1 MKKKIIIFLSVFIF
15 TLMYAQKINIKK
27 LSIEDFYKVK
37 PPLGKR
43 ARQIKFSENSRY
55 LGYLWNP
62 YNEFGYDLYVYD
74 TKKGKKIRVTS
85 LEIMKK
91 FETPETYE
99 KFLKKAKQKREEDKI
114 TQKKYYLQRDF
125 LEGKKVDLSVFEKK
139 EIEELKKEL
148 KKKEKESKKG
158 KSEKD
163 KKELKKIKKQKK
175 ELELWELRDKLKEKK
190 KKEKVKRSD
199 LYPGISNYVWSRTKP
214 ELIFEYRGDLFRYFP
229 NKNKIVR
236 LTITDER
243 ERIISYTKEGNGYYY
258 IKGNNVYK
266 VLFGS
271 SYIQQINHKIEKGK
285 DEKKGFKI
293 EDTYISPNDKWMII
307 IASKLKGKPAYRDV
321 SIMSFKDRFSKP
333 FTVKRQTTEMKRN
346 EPEYRFYL
354 RRIGKTNYGKQPE
367 PMFKIPGGDIWY
379 EFSEIHWSKDSKYFA
394 FMTWEREKGNL
405 KIWVGDTISKKPEL
419 FYKMKESIG
428 YKSNYYN
435 NIRFTPD
442 SKKLVAILFNREG
455 FRQPFVFDLKAKI
468 KKELIKGKFES
479 FPIIGFSKNSKN
491 LYIISD
497 KQNPA
502 MYGVY
507 RVDMNSGKMKNIGIL
522 NGVHRESAVSKNGK
536 YLASVYGNWS
546 NPPEL
551 YFINTG
557 NKRKKILTKSHSPEL
572 AKINIIKPELFTYKN
587 RYGDTIHGMIF
598 KPFGWKPTDKRP
610 GIIYLYGG
618 PLGRRHTVEVDNFSS
633 LSYFFQMYMAL
644 KYGYV
649 AIDIDPRGQSGYGK
663 KFNEA
668 NFKHPGKPQT
678 EDLEDLVKYIKTGF
692 GVDIKRLGLHGWSF
706 GGFQTLYTMLT
717 SPDTFACGIS
727 AAPPTEWENY
737 NSWYTGATIGKSV
750 RGKLTMRKYS
760 LIPLAKNL
768 KHPLLMVHGMVDP
781 NVLYQ
786 DTVHMYTAFLE
797 AGKETLVDL
806 FLGPAGTH
814 GLGGIVK
821 NKSTFKKFSDWFFK
835 HLGKVNNRK

>member
-148 KKKEKESKKG
+148 EKKEKESKKG

-806 FLGPAGTH
+806 FLDPAGTH